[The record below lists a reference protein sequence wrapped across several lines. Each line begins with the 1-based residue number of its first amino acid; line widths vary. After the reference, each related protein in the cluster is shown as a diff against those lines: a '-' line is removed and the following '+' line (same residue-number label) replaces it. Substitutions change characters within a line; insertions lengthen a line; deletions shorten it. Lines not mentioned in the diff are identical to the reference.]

1 MRNILIISLLSFN
14 LAGNAQELKD
24 SAKVHNI
31 DEVVVN
37 ATRSYA
43 IPDGVVYIPSKEAI
57 RHAFNISDLLA
68 RMMVAGLLVDLSSDK
83 VSTTYGADV
92 HFYIDGVEAQ
102 DWEVKALRPKD
113 VLHVDYLKSPSDPKY
128 KNYEAVVNLVM
139 KKYKYGGYVL
149 GEAGQTFVKPV
160 SGDYNVAIKVNTGKW
175 TLSGMSMA
183 SYSNINDITSNTKD
197 RKSVV

>member
-14 LAGNAQELKD
+14 LTGNAQELTD

-57 RHAFNISDLLA
+57 RHAFNINDLLA
-68 RMMVAGLLVDLSSDK
+68 RMMVAGLLVDLRSDK

-92 HFYIDGVEAQ
+92 HFYIDGVVAQ

-139 KKYKYGGYVL
+139 KKYK
-149 GEAGQTFVKPV
+149 
-160 SGDYNVAIKVNTGKW
+160 
-175 TLSGMSMA
+175 
-183 SYSNINDITSNTKD
+183 
-197 RKSVV
+197 